1 MSRTPSPSAS
11 GRRGSGGATTARGG
25 PPARKAGR
33 AAKTPTRQAAVA
45 KAAATPK
52 RAASPAAARKRVA
65 AHHEVVMAPPSAEAP
80 SWNETLADG
89 THVTI
94 RPLGK
99 QDAALERA
107 FITHLSSRSRRLRFL
122 GQLKEPSDALVK
134 QLTDIDYRRDMAFV
148 ALLRQEGE
156 EHAIGI
162 SRYSTSADGQSS
174 ECAVAVSDEWQKKG
188 LGTLLMRH
196 LIEMARSRGVRTMV
210 SIDAADNGEMR
221 DLATFLG
228 FRRRTDFENPS
239 LVIHTLDLV

>member
-1 MSRTPSPSAS
+1 MSRTPSASA
-11 GRRGSGGATTARGG
+11 RRGAGGATTTRGG
-25 PPARKAGR
+25 PPARKTGH
-33 AAKTPTRQAAVA
+33 AAKTPARKAAPA
-45 KAAATPK
+45 KAAAP
-52 RAASPAAARKRVA
+52 RAWTGAPAGARKRVA
-65 AHHEVVMAPPSAEAP
+65 AHHELMTAAPSAEAP
-80 SWNETLADG
+80 SWSETLADG

-107 FITHLSSRSRRLRFL
+107 FIAHLSPRSRRLRFL
-122 GQLKEPSDALVK
+122 GQLKEPSDAFVK

-148 ALLRQEGE
+148 ALMRQDGE

-196 LIEMARSRGVRTMV
+196 LIDMARSRGVRTMV
-210 SIDAADNGEMR
+210 SIDAADNAEMR
-221 DLATFLG
+221 DLAAFLG
-228 FRRRTDFENPS
+228 FRRRTDFDNPS